1 MIFFLLGCTQFGC
14 VPIQGMKWYLRGGH
28 GSGWFETAEQSMNK
42 PARRFNSVFAL
53 LLLLMV
59 CVTSAAAQSA
69 RGSLTVTVQIV
80 PSTMLIIGEDGK
92 ARIIEANG
100 PNGFTITTLD
110 AQTTPGVTANS
121 PSTSTTQQQ
130 ARELSGKSSK

>member
-1 MIFFLLGCTQFGC
+1 
-14 VPIQGMKWYLRGGH
+14 MKSYLRGRH
-28 GSGWFETAEQSMNK
+28 GRGWFETGEQSMNK

-53 LLLLMV
+53 LLLLLLMV
-59 CVTSAAAQSA
+59 CVTSAPAQSA

-100 PNGFTITTLD
+100 PNGMTVTILNAPTT
-110 AQTTPGVTANS
+110 TGVTTNG
-121 PSTSTTQQQ
+121 PSTSTTLQQ
-130 ARELSGKSSK
+130 ASERSGKSSK